1 MTASRLTALCVL
13 VVTSTA
19 TAQQIKLSRSG
30 EYMSLA
36 ADPAATGGE
45 AVAVRVTEANQGET
59 NQWTLF
65 KEPLR
70 PGLYRCAI
78 KARLKLPKDYDAAR
92 LLLSL
97 NLCSGG
103 AVLANF
109 DLDWGVFD
117 GRPGQFTTFTR
128 EFSLLKPAQPTLNL
142 EYHFAALGQ
151 HVKKRSVQPAK
162 LPTVNDEKATP
173 TDEFTKDFIRSLDAE
188 KARPVAAIEEP
199 VVFLDT
205 VEIQQLND
213 SLVIEKVWPEKVHVY
228 PGGEANPI
236 TVTVRNYQAQPVTAT
251 VRLTMHTGLTEVS
264 APQETPITVPGNG
277 TATCRFDWQSGLR
290 EYGHGAC
297 AELIVD
303 GKTVH
308 SLTDYFS
315 VSTPVWKTALQ
326 GSGFLSWYGREDKF
340 PEHVAGCRHDYINV
354 EEAFSWEPSSFTDF
368 NPTTE
373 DWWTGQGN
381 FHNSL
386 KGLRLWMSLSHSNG
400 IKLITYNWP
409 SASGPAGFDWVRRRP
424 DLLSFGA
431 YGGPNGDL
439 EEFRLFN
446 ITHNR
451 PELKDLQTGNWQSW
465 GVNLT
470 SLRTIDF
477 GATEIINSA
486 KHFGWD
492 GVRFDHPPT
501 WGESMNAEWVHY
513 EFAAAGVTNVMAQL
527 LPEYYGITTGV
538 WSGVACTARTLRYLR
553 HRFFTEVSSNFAVS
567 YNDGLPEKDIISF
580 DPQTNQQT
588 FVEECRQGGQI
599 MDEAIRGSQSWKR
612 YREEALKQA
621 GITRQSGGFHECFP
635 AEAASFHA
643 YSAIFTF
650 AAGSHP
656 YTDYGWS
663 RPMTG
668 RYTPFMTRYGEYCW
682 DIAFQPV
689 DAAAAGVSID
699 DKSPLLWKPYL
710 RARRTATGAT
720 QTVVQLISPPLN
732 DGVAPITGAQLTP
745 WATGVTVH
753 KRGTALPVV
762 WRLSAEPD
770 VQCEKLAVRPE
781 GDGFTVTIPEHR
793 LWTLLV
799 WEEAAP

>member
-1 MTASRLTALCVL
+1 
-13 VVTSTA
+13 
-19 TAQQIKLSRSG
+19 
-30 EYMSLA
+30 MSLA

-45 AVAVRVTEANQGET
+45 AVAVRVTEANQGEP

-92 LLLSL
+92 LLLNL
-97 NLCSGG
+97 NLHSGG
-103 AVLANF
+103 TTNANLE
-109 DLDWGVFD
+109 LDWGVFD

-151 HVKKRSVQPAK
+151 NVKKRPIQPAK

-173 TDEFTKDFIRSLDAE
+173 TDEFAKDFIRSLDAE
-188 KARPVAAIEEP
+188 KARPVAAIEDP
-199 VVFLDT
+199 VVFFDT

-228 PGGEANPI
+228 PGGETNSI
-236 TVTVRNYQAQPVTAT
+236 IVTVCNYQAQPATAT
-251 VRLTMHTGLTEVS
+251 VRLTMQTGLTEVS

-277 TATCRFDWQSGLR
+277 TATCRFNWQSGQR

-297 AELIVD
+297 AEIIVN
-303 GKTVH
+303 GQTVH
-308 SLTDYFS
+308 SRTDYFS

-326 GSGFLSWYGREDKF
+326 GSGFISWYGREEKF
-340 PEHVAGCRHDYINV
+340 PGHVSDCRRDYLNV
-354 EEAFSWEPSSFTDF
+354 EEAFSWEPSSFTDL

-373 DWWTGQGN
+373 DWWTGQCN

-400 IKLITYNWP
+400 IKLMTYNWP
-409 SASGPAGFDWVRRRP
+409 SASGPAGFDWLRRRP
-424 DLLSFGA
+424 DLLSYGT

-439 EEFRLFN
+439 EEIRLYP
-446 ITHNR
+446 ITHGR
-451 PELKDLQTGNWQSW
+451 PELKDYQTGNWQSW

-470 SLRTIDF
+470 SLRTLDY

-492 GVRFDHPPT
+492 GIRFDYVPT
-501 WGESMNAEWVHY
+501 WGESMNAGWVHY
-513 EFAAAGVTNVMAQL
+513 EFAAAGITNVMAQL

-538 WSGVACTARTLRYLR
+538 WDSVACTARALRYLR

-567 YNDGLPEKDIISF
+567 YNYELSEKDAGSSSSRK
-580 DPQTNQQT
+580 NQQT
-588 FVEECRQGGQI
+588 FAEACAQGGQI
-599 MDEAIRGSQSWKR
+599 MDESIRGSGSWNG
-612 YREEALKQA
+612 YRAAALKQA
-621 GITRQSGGFHECFP
+621 GYARQYGGFHECFP
-635 AEAASFHA
+635 AESASYHA

-663 RPMTG
+663 RPMAG

-682 DIAFQPV
+682 DNAFQPI
-689 DAAAAGVSID
+689 DADATGWRID
-699 DKSPLLWKPYL
+699 DQPKLLWKPYL
-710 RARRTATGAT
+710 RARRTANGVT
-720 QTVVQLISPPLN
+720 QTAVQLISPPVN
-732 DGVAPITGAQLTP
+732 DECAPTKNAQSTP
-745 WATGVTVH
+745 WSTGITVH
-753 KRGTALPVV
+753 KRGTTAPTV

-770 VQCEKLAVRPE
+770 VQCEKLAARPD

-799 WEEAAP
+799 WEEAGQ